1 MDVKATNSN
10 RQGKQKRARSKALLF
25 KRKRRWAITEY
36 DYRTVIALTS
46 FRTTRPAISNDLVD
60 VAGGG
65 VTEYRIG
72 DNSRN
77 SRQVEADTRMC
88 ATTRV

>member
-46 FRTTRPAISNDLVD
+46 FRTTRPAISMDVD
-60 VAGGG
+60 VGGL
-65 VTEYRIG
+65 
-72 DNSRN
+72 RN
-77 SRQVEADTRMC
+77 TVSEII
-88 ATTRV
+88 RVIVDK